1 MENTLH
7 QLGIEW
13 NKLIAQIIN
22 FVIVLW
28 VLNRFAFRP
37 VLKILEQRREKIA
50 ESLQNAEKIKQELA
64 AAEEARKEI
73 LRKANEQA
81 AMIVAEAQKAAAYQ
95 GEKKILEA
103 IEEAKRILKKAEET
117 ARLEREKAKEEI
129 RREILNL
136 VIDISSKVIG
146 KTLSAEDQERLKN
159 EVLSKIPQRGEEN
172 IFSRN

>member
-1 MENTLH
+1 MEDTLH

-37 VLKILEQRREKIA
+37 VLKILEERRQKIA

-64 AAEEARKEI
+64 EAEEARKEI

-81 AMIVAEAQKAAAYQ
+81 SLIVAEAQKVASFQ
-95 GEKKILEA
+95 GEKKIQEA
-103 IEEAKRILKKAEET
+103 IEEAKRILQKAEET
-117 ARLEREKAKEEI
+117 ARLEREKAKEEM
-129 RREILNL
+129 RREILKL
-136 VIDISSKVIG
+136 VVDISSKVVG
-146 KTLSAEDQERLKN
+146 KTLSSDDQERLKN
-159 EVLSKIPQRGEEN
+159 EVLSRLPQREVSDAY
-172 IFSRN
+172 SRN

>member
-1 MENTLH
+1 MEETLH

-28 VLNRFAFRP
+28 VLNRFAFKP
-37 VLKILEQRREKIA
+37 VLKILEERRKKIA

-64 AAEEARKEI
+64 EAEEARKEI

-81 AMIVAEAQKAAAYQ
+81 SFIVAEAQKVASYQ
-95 GEKKILEA
+95 GEKKIQEA
-103 IEEAKRILKKAEET
+103 VEEAKRVLKKAEES
-117 ARLEREKAKEEI
+117 AKLEREKAKEEM

-136 VIDISSKVIG
+136 VIEITSKVVG
-146 KTLSAEDQERLKN
+146 KTLTLDDQERLKN
-159 EVLSKIPQRGEEN
+159 EVLSKLPQKEGHEAY
-172 IFSRN
+172 SRN